1 MSDNSDSTL
10 QVTHLKKTFN
20 GRHGNIAVLEDI
32 HLTVEQGK
40 FVSIVG
46 ASGCGKTTLMR
57 IIAGLD
63 TDFEGSIT
71 LRGKLLSGPGPDRT
85 IVFQEH
91 RLLPWYTIGENVGFG
106 WKPGSD
112 AQNKDA
118 AVRAHLELVGLSGFE
133 NAYPHQLSGGM
144 AQRASIARALVHRP
158 EVLLLDEPL
167 GALDAITRMR
177 MQRELEAIWQRE
189 NTMAILVT
197 HDIEEAI
204 YLSDK
209 IFVMSARP
217 GRIQRE
223 LSIPFPRPRDRSSYE
238 FTRIKAEILEEIDQD
253 TAACGSGCVAK
264 AENAI
269 QV

>member
-1 MSDNSDSTL
+1 MSDKTDSTL
-10 QVTHLKKTFN
+10 QVTHLGKTFN
-20 GRHGNIAVLEDI
+20 GRHGEIAVLEDI
-32 HLTVEQGK
+32 HLTVEQGD

-63 TDFEGSIT
+63 TDFQGSIT
-71 LRGKLLSGPGPDRT
+71 LRGKPVIGPGPDRT
-85 IVFQEH
+85 IIFQEH

-106 WKPGSD
+106 WKPGGD
-112 AQNKDA
+112 AKDKNA
-118 AVRAHLELVGLSGFE
+118 AVQTYLELVGLTGFE
-133 NAYPHQLSGGM
+133 KAYPHQLSGGM
-144 AQRASIARALVHRP
+144 AQRASIARALIHRP

-177 MQRELEAIWQRE
+177 MQRELQAIWQRE
-189 NTMAILVT
+189 NTMAVMVT

-209 IFVMSARP
+209 IVIMSPRP

-223 LSIPFPRPRDRSSYE
+223 LPIPLARPRDRTSHE
-238 FTRIKAEILEEIDQD
+238 FIHIKADIIQEIDQNTPTYVSD
-253 TAACGSGCVAK
+253 CDSIVGK
-264 AENAI
+264 A
-269 QV
+269 